1 MKILVISES
10 INVDDSSASKVNVA
24 LIDNLKKAG
33 YTLKVLHYSHREIHL
48 PGVACSLIKEDKKS
62 LLYFLSR
69 IIRVFQRH
77 TKSYINH
84 TLERWFGF
92 SFTHTNDTRSI
103 AKAISKAQNFAP
115 DLILTLSKG
124 GSFRPH
130 RAMLDLPQLHSKW
143 MAYIHDPYP
152 FHIYPRPFNYVEE
165 SYKHKEKFM
174 QQITEKAKYL
184 SFPSVLLKEWM
195 QSYFPA
201 VADKSCV
208 IPHQIKVDNESQVTP
223 EFFTENQFSLLH
235 AGNLLQQRNPDFL
248 IKAFLQ
254 FLAHNPGAE
263 KDAKLYLVG
272 NYQKQE
278 HILNQYQ
285 NHPNIIISG
294 YIPYTTVQSLE
305 KKAAVNIILEAIS
318 EISPFLPGKFPN
330 CIVADKPLLVLGP
343 YYSEVRRLLGKE
355 YPYWSE
361 ANDVTGIEANIT
373 RLYQLWKQNPQVL
386 KLNRPDLANYC
397 NETFLKK
404 VIDDLFAV

>member
-1 MKILVISES
+1 
-10 INVDDSSASKVNVA
+10 
-24 LIDNLKKAG
+24 
-33 YTLKVLHYSHREIHL
+33 
-48 PGVACSLIKEDKKS
+48 
-62 LLYFLSR
+62 
-69 IIRVFQRH
+69 
-77 TKSYINH
+77 
-84 TLERWFGF
+84 
-92 SFTHTNDTRSI
+92 
-103 AKAISKAQNFAP
+103 
-115 DLILTLSKG
+115 
-124 GSFRPH
+124 
-130 RAMLDLPQLHSKW
+130 MLDLPQLHSKW

-254 FLAHNPGAE
+254 FLAHNPEAE
-263 KDAKLYLVG
+263 KDAKLYFVG

-294 YIPYTTVQSLE
+294 YIPYTIVQSLE

-361 ANDVTGIEANIT
+361 ANDVAGIEANIT